1 MQQPDIINELCRQNL
16 EIEGLLH
23 LLCQRPSDDARQLLS
38 EKFSKYAADM
48 QRFLQGSEDK
58 NSENMYSE
66 NPDASEYSENSE
78 NSEHSD
84 DSVKLQEAVE
94 TEVTPEIPAT
104 AKVIDRERNIKLDE
118 MLSRRESV
126 DLRKAFT
133 LNDKYRFRRELFGGN
148 DSDFNHTLDL
158 LMQMDS
164 YEEAHRYLIG
174 DLCWDESRPE
184 VEDFLTIV
192 KRHFQA

>member
-1 MQQPDIINELCRQNL
+1 MQQTDIIKDLCRQNL

-23 LLCQRPSDDARQLLS
+23 LLGQRPSDDARQLLS

-48 QRFLQGSEDK
+48 QLFLQGNDES
-58 NSENMYSE
+58 N
-66 NPDASEYSENSE
+66 SENSE
-78 NSEHSD
+78 NSERHEPAEPTEPAEPAG
-84 DSVKLQEAVE
+84 DSLKLQEAVE
-94 TEVTPEIPAT
+94 TEVPPEIPAT
-104 AKVIDRERNIKLDE
+104 SAAIDRERNIKLDE
-118 MLSRRESV
+118 MLSRRESA

-133 LNDKYRFRRELFGGN
+133 LNDKYRFRRELFGGS

-158 LMQMDS
+158 LMHMDS
-164 YEEAHRYLIG
+164 YDEACRYLLG
-174 DLCWDESRPE
+174 DLCWDEGKPE